1 MLSNVAP
8 QRGGQKKIDNDFHIL
23 PTMSASAALKFLP
36 DGENISSNVGLQI
49 QDGTSYHH
57 PIKRNFKT
65 ETSRKDKAYRL
76 KYYSSGKGSLTTAP
90 SNLMAL
96 VFQVQEKEE
105 NENVNNTILMS
116 ATPFTDNIFQMFSIF
131 GMTNLEKMKE
141 SNIMSVWDFFVTF
154 VKEEWRYNITHRQTF
169 GLFPEIKSYY
179 NSFAMS
185 NFIKS
190 MANFTFNIFSYL
202 F

>member
-1 MLSNVAP
+1 MA
-8 QRGGQKKIDNDFHIL
+8 
-23 PTMSASAALKFLP
+23 
-36 DGENISSNVGLQI
+36 
-49 QDGTSYHH
+49 
-57 PIKRNFKT
+57 
-65 ETSRKDKAYRL
+65 
-76 KYYSSGKGSLTTAP
+76 SLTTAP

-190 MANFTFNIFSYL
+190 MANFKVSDVIIEATRPLKYLIPQDGADSGYQAGANTSSVQWASELQNVSSYIEL
-202 F
+202 SDVQKQILKKMK